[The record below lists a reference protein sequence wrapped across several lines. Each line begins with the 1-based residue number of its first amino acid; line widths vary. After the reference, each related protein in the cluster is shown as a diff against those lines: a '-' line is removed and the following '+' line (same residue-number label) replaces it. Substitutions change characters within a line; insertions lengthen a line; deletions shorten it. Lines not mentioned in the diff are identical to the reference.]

1 MLQVLNST
9 IFGLWKFRCVYPGLY
24 VTQEQFATLAAA
36 NRDLR
41 MERTAQEELIVNPP
55 TGWETGERNRSLTGQ
70 LYRWYEENED
80 LGKVFDSSTGFI
92 LPNGATRSP
101 DASWVSQERWEA
113 LTPEQKGTFANI
125 CPDFVVELRS
135 SSDSLKSLQAK
146 MREYID
152 NGARLGWLID
162 PQQRRVEIYRPGKD
176 VEVLEN
182 PAELSGETV
191 LPGFVLNLRR
201 VWDWK
206 WVQYG
211 RAKKEKKWDEA
222 MPVPSAGIASYRRA
236 SELNPNDSLLPKYLG
251 DLLAQQGRVSEASI
265 FYRRFLQLQ
274 QKIL

>member
-1 MLQVLNST
+1 MVQTAASSENQTLSIELPKT
-9 IFGLWKFRCVYPGLY
+9 IALL
-24 VTQEQFATLAAA
+24 VTQEQFVALAAA

-41 MERTAQEELIVNPP
+41 LERTAQGELIVNPP
-55 TGWETGERNRSLTGQ
+55 TGWETGERNCSLTGQ

-101 DASWVSQERWEA
+101 DASWVSGERWQA

-152 NGARLGWLID
+152 NGALLGWLID
-162 PQQRRVEIYRPGKD
+162 PQQRRVEIYRLGKD

-182 PAELSGETV
+182 PAQLSGEVV

-201 VWDWK
+201 VW
-206 WVQYG
+206 
-211 RAKKEKKWDEA
+211 
-222 MPVPSAGIASYRRA
+222 
-236 SELNPNDSLLPKYLG
+236 N
-251 DLLAQQGRVSEASI
+251 
-265 FYRRFLQLQ
+265 
-274 QKIL
+274 